1 MPMGLHNSPPIHQR
15 WVTAALWPLI
25 GKICHVYIDDIV
37 IWSKTVADHTQHL
50 QMVLE
55 ALRTANLYLNPKKCR
70 FYQTELDFLGHHI
83 SARGIE
89 ANDLKACKIVNWPV
103 PKSATEVRSFLGLV
117 RYISMYLPKLAELTC
132 VLTPLTT
139 KAAKTKFPMWTD
151 AHQQAFED
159 IKSLVTSRECLTVI
173 DHVTPNGKRFSS
185 LVMRVIGVLV
195 AFSVLDPPG
204 KRPDRWL
211 STQCN

>member
-1 MPMGLHNSPPIHQR
+1 
-15 WVTAALWPLI
+15 
-25 GKICHVYIDDIV
+25 
-37 IWSKTVADHTQHL
+37 
-50 QMVLE
+50 MVLE
-55 ALRTANLYLNPKKCR
+55 VLRTANLYLNPKKCR

-89 ANDLKACKIVNWPV
+89 ANDLKAGKIVNWPV

-139 KAAKTKFPMWTD
+139 KAAKTEFPMWTD

-159 IKSLVTSRECLTVI
+159 IKSLVASRECLTVI
-173 DHVTPNGKRFSS
+173 DHVTPNGNKIFVTCDASDWRTG
-185 LVMRVIGVLV
+185 GVLSFGPTWET
-195 AFSVLDPPG
+195 A
-204 KRPDRWL
+204 
-211 STQCN
+211 